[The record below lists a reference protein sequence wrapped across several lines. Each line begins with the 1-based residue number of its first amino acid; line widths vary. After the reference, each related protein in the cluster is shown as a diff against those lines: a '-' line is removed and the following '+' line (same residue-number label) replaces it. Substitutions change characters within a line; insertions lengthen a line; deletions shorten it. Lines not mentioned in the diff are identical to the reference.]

1 MSTYYLDASALIKR
15 YVTETGSSRIRDLF
29 RPENGHLSTISR
41 LTLVE
46 VFSAFAR
53 RRREGSVTVTGYG
66 TNVRAFR
73 IDSVTYYR
81 LIDLTTDVVDL
92 SQQLLE
98 QHPLRANAAVQLA
111 TALITNRSLT
121 GAGLR
126 GLVFLSA
133 DNRLNSA
140 AQAEGLVFEDPNT
153 KA

>member
-15 YVTETGSSRIRDLF
+15 YVTETGSSWIRALF
-29 RPENGHLSTISR
+29 RPENGHLFITSR

-53 RRREGSVTVTGYG
+53 RRREGSVAVADYD

-73 IDSVTYYR
+73 SDSATDYR

-92 SQQLLE
+92 SQHLLE
-98 QHPLRANAAVQLA
+98 QHPLRANDAVQLA
-111 TALITNRSLT
+111 TALIANRSLT
-121 GAGLR
+121 GAGLS

-133 DNRLNSA
+133 DNRLNSV
-140 AQAEGLVFEDPNT
+140 AQAEELVFEDPNT
-153 KA
+153 KT